1 VFWMSEDAVS
11 PEMLLVQLRT
21 ELQLVAAPS
30 QYQLAWC
37 RNGSVP
43 VPVNEIPQSLEMV
56 AFTHRPRLRASDLLG
71 PEADDRIDDL
81 LAYFDHMRAPGRP
94 ILWQDEGLDEP
105 EWEVA
110 RSKASQILQVL

>member
-1 VFWMSEDAVS
+1 MSEDTVS
-11 PEMLLVQLRT
+11 PEVLLDQLRT

-30 QYQLAWC
+30 QDLLAWC

-43 VPVNEIPQSLEMV
+43 VPVDEIPQSLEMV
-56 AFTHRPRLRASDLLG
+56 AFTHRPLLRASDLLG
-71 PEADDRIDDL
+71 LQADDRIDDL
-81 LAYFDHMRAPGRP
+81 LAYFDHMRALVRP

-110 RSKASQILQVL
+110 RSKARQVLQIL